1 MMTPRLVRLFG
12 IFLFFTSAIAPA
24 RQDEISTKRSQLQKL
39 RTEIGKVE
47 QKIKEKEK
55 KEHATLE
62 LLDAYDRQATL
73 ISKLIKK
80 LYEEEEALQKDI
92 AATHKS
98 IDDLGGQISF
108 LKNHYANYIRAAYI
122 NGRSNDLELL
132 FSANSVNQF
141 LLRSEY
147 LQRFSDQRKKDI
159 DKINSHRSDLQQQHL
174 QLQSQLQEQH
184 QLITEKTKEENK
196 LAAQRKKRQVM
207 LAEIRKDKKNIKREM
222 DRKIQAA
229 KQIEDLISKLVE
241 EDRIK
246 REREMKEKPETEAR
260 STAQGKIFEGRRGH
274 LRWPVDGGKI
284 TSHFGA
290 QENPSLHTVTQNPG
304 IDITVDAGSTIYS
317 VADGEVSAI
326 WWLPSFGTLIIVNHK
341 NGYRTVYAHLS
352 EISVSENESVAEGE
366 AIGKSGEALSG
377 PMLHFEIWKDRD
389 KLDPEQWLSQRGL
402 TQR

>member
-1 MMTPRLVRLFG
+1 MIAFRHIRYFVMLLLVTTM
-12 IFLFFTSAIAPA
+12 FLPA

-62 LLDAYDRQATL
+62 LLDVYDRQAAL
-73 ISKLIKK
+73 IEKLIKK
-80 LYEEEEALQKDI
+80 LHEEEEELQKDI

-108 LKNHYANYIRAAYI
+108 LKNHYANYIRAAYMK
-122 NGRSNDLELL
+122 GRANDLELL
-132 FSANSVNQF
+132 LSANSVNQF

-159 DKINSHRSDLQQQHL
+159 DKINVHRNDLQQQHL
-174 QLQSQLQEQH
+174 QLQNQLNEQH

-196 LAAQRKKRQVM
+196 LAVQTKKRKAM

-222 DRKIQAA
+222 DRKLQAA
-229 KQIEDLISKLVE
+229 KQLEDLISKLVE
-241 EDRIK
+241 EDRVK
-246 REREMKEKPETEAR
+246 REREMKDKPETEAR
-260 STAQGKIFEGRRGH
+260 STAQGKIFESRRGH

-304 IDITVDAGSTIYS
+304 IDISVGAGSPIFTI
-317 VADGEVSAI
+317 ADGEVSAI
-326 WWLPSFGTLIIVNHK
+326 WWLPSFGNLVIINHK

-352 EISVSENESVAEGE
+352 EISVSENETVQEGQT
-366 AIGKSGEALSG
+366 IGKSGEALSG
-377 PMLHFEIWKDRD
+377 PLLHFEIWKERE